1 MQIQVASDVPT
12 SLTINVGAGE
22 FDVDLSDV
30 RVTDARVNI
39 GASSMRF
46 VLPKPGGDVAIRMNG
61 GASSIAIVV
70 PDGVEARIATTGGL
84 LSLRSDN
91 TRLGSGGGTGGCV
104 ACGSSVETSGYGSAH
119 DRVTITISA
128 GASSIVVR

>member
-1 MQIQVASDVPT
+1 
-12 SLTINVGAGE
+12 
-22 FDVDLSDV
+22 
-30 RVTDARVNI
+30 
-39 GASSMRF
+39 MRF
-46 VLPKPGGDVAIRMNG
+46 VVPKPSGDIAIRMNG
-61 GASSIAIVV
+61 GASNIVIVV

-104 ACGSSVETSGYGSAH
+104 ACGSSVDTSGYSAARA
-119 DRVTITISA
+119 RVTITISA